1 MSGAGIVREPSI
13 WSFITSPPSLK
24 RPAGPSA
31 TYASQAGKYGLW
43 TSVWC
48 VYIYKYGRNTD
59 MNMGVWAFTRTYI
72 CVYTPYVFT
81 GELCSPTRFSL
92 AETLALAGTTGAGRM
107 APPTRTRISAK
118 LKRVQGHSVPVD
130 GFRIYGFD
138 VSVFPRGLLPPKHCV
153 TACHRSIPV
162 LCRSNPAGA
171 VHMWTSDAATIAQGT
186 CSEFMCLAI
195 FSLQRIGHE
204 KQSGRNHVHS
214 PVSAGQGCLGVG
226 GGTCRRPTRPQYLS
240 SFWHSHRYTLLIP
253 DVGIVTEASMWSC
266 IISAPSLKGPA
277 GSGGTVHF

>member
-13 WSFITSPPSLK
+13 WSVITSPPSLK

-43 TSVWC
+43 TSVCC

-118 LKRVQGHSVPVD
+118 LKRVRDTVYPWMGFVFVD
-130 GFRIYGFD
+130 LTYPC
-138 VSVFPRGLLPPKHCV
+138 FPEAC
-153 TACHRSIPV
+153 CHRS
-162 LCRSNPAGA
+162 
-171 VHMWTSDAATIAQGT
+171 
-186 CSEFMCLAI
+186 
-195 FSLQRIGHE
+195 
-204 KQSGRNHVHS
+204 
-214 PVSAGQGCLGVG
+214 
-226 GGTCRRPTRPQYLS
+226 
-240 SFWHSHRYTLLIP
+240 
-253 DVGIVTEASMWSC
+253 
-266 IISAPSLKGPA
+266 
-277 GSGGTVHF
+277 TV